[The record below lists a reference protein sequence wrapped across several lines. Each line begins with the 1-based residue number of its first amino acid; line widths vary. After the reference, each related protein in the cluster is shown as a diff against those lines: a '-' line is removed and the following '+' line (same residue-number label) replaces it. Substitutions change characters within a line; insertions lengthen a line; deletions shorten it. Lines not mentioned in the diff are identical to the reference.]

1 MKGVFEIAEA
11 VISLLGRDLLCFDSR
26 ALPCSLAAEIN
37 QSSLT
42 QTHTPDRRAGE
53 NLVFPSD
60 RCTAKPCAL
69 CAEMHAKMGDICLG
83 VFKQWRTF
91 HRSNISNGDIFDM
104 HEELY
109 RKSQRSNSNGP
120 EF

>member
-11 VISLLGRDLLCFDSR
+11 AISLLGRDLLCFDSR
-26 ALPCSLAAEIN
+26 GLPCSLAAVIN

-42 QTHTPDRRAGE
+42 QAHTPIRRAEE

-60 RCTAKPCAL
+60 RSTAKPRAL

-91 HRSNISNGDIFDM
+91 HRSSISNGDIFDM
-104 HEELY
+104 HEELH
-109 RKSQRSNSNGP
+109 RKSQ
-120 EF
+120 